1 MIIRGARFW
10 ITMTGFLVV
19 FGLAIFTITRQ
30 YYIHDSDNVSAEPTR
45 KGEPSMAWPERITE
59 TNPAQVGL
67 PRSSQAI
74 IEDPALLSRQADES
88 FANKQ
93 YNRAAELYEQ
103 LLALSP
109 DSVTAYNNLGI
120 TLHYLG
126 RSAEAL
132 RKLNE
137 GVAVDPTYQRIW
149 LTLGFVNSELGV
161 TEQARTA
168 LTTAAQMGADNEVG
182 QSALKMLENLPVN
195 TLPLVDSH

>member
-1 MIIRGARFW
+1 MIRSARFW
-10 ITMTGFLVV
+10 MMMTVFQVV

-30 YYIHDSDNVSAEPTR
+30 YYIHNSDNVSAEPTD
-45 KGEPSMAWPERITE
+45 RITS
-59 TNPAQVGL
+59 TNPAQLGL
-67 PRSSQAI
+67 PRSSQPI
-74 IEDPALLSRQADES
+74 IEDAALISRQAEEA
-88 FANKQ
+88 FANNQ
-93 YNRAAELYEQ
+93 YSRAAELYEQ

-109 DSVTAYNNLGI
+109 NNVTAYNNLGI

-149 LTLGFVNSELGV
+149 LTLGFVNSQLGD

-168 LTTAAQMGADNEVG
+168 LTSAAQMGTDNEVG
-182 QSALKMLENLPVN
+182 RSALEMLENLSVD

>member
-1 MIIRGARFW
+1 MTRSARFW
-10 ITMTGFLVV
+10 IMMTVFQVV

-30 YYIHDSDNVSAEPTR
+30 YYIHNSDNVSAEPTD
-45 KGEPSMAWPERITE
+45 RITA
-59 TNPAQVGL
+59 TNPAQFGL
-67 PRSSQAI
+67 PRSSQPI
-74 IEDPALLSRQADES
+74 TEDAALISRQAEEA

-109 DSVTAYNNLGI
+109 NNVTAYNNLGI

-149 LTLGFVNSELGV
+149 LTLGFVNSQLGD

-168 LTTAAQMGADNEVG
+168 LTSAAQMGADNEVG
-182 QSALKMLENLPVN
+182 QSALEMLENLSGY

>member
-1 MIIRGARFW
+1 MIRSARFW
-10 ITMTGFLVV
+10 IMMTVFQVV

-30 YYIHDSDNVSAEPTR
+30 YYIHNSDNVSAEPTD
-45 KGEPSMAWPERITE
+45 RITS
-59 TNPAQVGL
+59 TNPAQFGL
-67 PRSSQAI
+67 PRSSQPI
-74 IEDPALLSRQADES
+74 IEDAALISRQAEEA
-88 FANKQ
+88 FANEQ
-93 YNRAAELYEQ
+93 YDRAAELYEQ

-109 DSVTAYNNLGI
+109 NNVTAYNNLGI

-149 LTLGFVNSELGV
+149 LTLGFVNSQLGD

-168 LTTAAQMGADNEVG
+168 LTSAAQMGADNEVG
-182 QSALKMLENLPVN
+182 QSALKMLEDLPVD

>member
-1 MIIRGARFW
+1 MIPSARFW
-10 ITMTGFLVV
+10 IMMTVFQVV

-30 YYIHDSDNVSAEPTR
+30 YYIHNSDNVSAEPTMI
-45 KGEPSMAWPERITE
+45 GEPSIAWPDRITE
-59 TNPAQVGL
+59 TNPAQFGL
-67 PRSSQAI
+67 PRSSQPI
-74 IEDPALLSRQADES
+74 IEDAALISRQAEEA

-93 YNRAAELYEQ
+93 YSKAAELYEQ

-109 DSVTAYNNLGI
+109 NNVTAYNNLGI

-149 LTLGFVNSELGV
+149 LTLGFVNSQLGD

-168 LTTAAQMGADNEVG
+168 LTSAAQMGADNEVG
-182 QSALKMLENLPVN
+182 QSALKMLENLSVD

>member
-1 MIIRGARFW
+1 MITVFQ
-10 ITMTGFLVV
+10 VV
-19 FGLAIFTITRQ
+19 FGLAIFIITRQ
-30 YYIHDSDNVSAEPTR
+30 YYIHNSDDVSAEPTV
-45 KGEPSMAWPERITE
+45 KGEP
-59 TNPAQVGL
+59 NPAQFGL
-67 PRSSQAI
+67 PRFSQAI
-74 IEDPALLSRQADES
+74 IEDAPLISRQADEA

-109 DSVTAYNNLGI
+109 NNVTAYNNLGI

-137 GVAVDPTYQRIW
+137 GVAVDPTYQRLW
-149 LTLGFVNSELGV
+149 LTLGFVNSQLGD
-161 TEQARTA
+161 TEQARIA
-168 LTTAAQMGADNEVG
+168 LTSAAQMGTDNEVG
-182 QSALKMLENLPVN
+182 QSALEMLENLPGD